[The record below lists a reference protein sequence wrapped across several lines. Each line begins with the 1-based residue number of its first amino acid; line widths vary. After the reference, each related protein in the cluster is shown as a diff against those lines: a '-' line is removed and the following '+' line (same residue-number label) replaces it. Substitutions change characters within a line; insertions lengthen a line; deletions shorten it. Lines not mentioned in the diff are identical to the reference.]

1 MNKDDKRLKLALAA
15 LKDFRS
21 PEPITFEQF
30 LEQLRMFDKE
40 TYNQY
45 MKALAEV
52 EKAVEKKNEKK

>member
-1 MNKDDKRLKLALAA
+1 MSKDARLKLALAA

-21 PEPITFEQF
+21 SEPITFEQF

-40 TYNQY
+40 LYNQY

-52 EKAVEKKNEKK
+52 EKAVDKDKKK

>member
-1 MNKDDKRLKLALAA
+1 MSKDERLKLALAA

-40 TYNQY
+40 LYNQY

-52 EKAVEKKNEKK
+52 EKAVDKDKKK

>member
-1 MNKDDKRLKLALAA
+1 MSKDDKRLKLALAA

-52 EKAVEKKNEKK
+52 EKVVEKKNEKK

>member
-1 MNKDDKRLKLALAA
+1 MSKDDKRLKLALAA

-52 EKAVEKKNEKK
+52 EKAVDKDKKK

>member
-1 MNKDDKRLKLALAA
+1 MSKDDKRLKLALAA

-40 TYNQY
+40 LYNQY

-52 EKAVEKKNEKK
+52 EKAVDKDKKK